1 MNTVLQLSLSY
12 IRISGKHTCIL
23 HTEFIRYGYQTLQH
37 HLQLLILA
45 YHARIF
51 TIKKLYQ
58 AAHQMLIAGSDGIK
72 IEEFGDAIND
82 VLQLQ
87 TADLLLTRR
96 SKLAGECI
104 HRLTADNGSARKRL
118 TEHHALQSLAAAQRH
133 ISLTMGKRMRSIDDG
148 MFESKSLTLV
158 DSYRPRQ
165 TQRILHEFSFHRLLY
180 LLGFLVQRIFRI
192 GPLHFLQVK
201 LLARIL
207 TANGNLA
214 AVFIGPNPYHLAY
227 HTIIKTVLRVV
238 LDEHH
243 LCSRLQCELEIGR
256 IRCFREIALYICCK
270 RK

>member
-1 MNTVLQLSLSY
+1 
-12 IRISGKHTCIL
+12 
-23 HTEFIRYGYQTLQH
+23 
-37 HLQLLILA
+37 
-45 YHARIF
+45 
-51 TIKKLYQ
+51 
-58 AAHQMLIAGSDGIK
+58 
-72 IEEFGDAIND
+72 
-82 VLQLQ
+82 
-87 TADLLLTRR
+87 
-96 SKLAGECI
+96 
-104 HRLTADNGSARKRL
+104 
-118 TEHHALQSLAAAQRH
+118 
-133 ISLTMGKRMRSIDDG
+133 MRSINDG

-158 DSYRPRQ
+158 DSYCPRQ
-165 TQRILHEFSFHRLLY
+165 TQRILYEFSFHRLLY

-243 LCSRLQCELEIGR
+243 LGSRFQCEFEIGR

>member
-1 MNTVLQLSLSY
+1 
-12 IRISGKHTCIL
+12 
-23 HTEFIRYGYQTLQH
+23 
-37 HLQLLILA
+37 
-45 YHARIF
+45 
-51 TIKKLYQ
+51 
-58 AAHQMLIAGSDGIK
+58 MLIAGSDGTK
-72 IEEFGDAIND
+72 IEEFADAIND

-118 TEHHALQSLAAAQRH
+118 TEHHALQSLAAAQCH

-214 AVFIGPNPYHLAY
+214 AVFIGPNPYHLAN

-243 LCSRLQCELEIGR
+243 LCSRLQCELKISR
-256 IRCFREIALYICCK
+256 IRCFWEIVLYICCK

>member
-12 IRISGKHTCIL
+12 IRISGKHTRIL

-51 TIKKLYQ
+51 TIKELYQ

-72 IEEFGDAIND
+72 IEEFADAIND

-87 TADLLLTRR
+87 AADLLLTRR

-118 TEHHALQSLAAAQRH
+118 TEHHALQSLAAAQCH
-133 ISLTMGKRMRSIDDG
+133 IGLTMGKRMRSIDDG

-201 LLARIL
+201 LLA
-207 TANGNLA
+207 
-214 AVFIGPNPYHLAY
+214 
-227 HTIIKTVLRVV
+227 
-238 LDEHH
+238 
-243 LCSRLQCELEIGR
+243 
-256 IRCFREIALYICCK
+256 
-270 RK
+270 